1 MTVEELLALTESLD
15 LSPADFG
22 LDSVP
27 EGAADL
33 PLAPALS
40 SVDPWGNHIE
50 QLFQIGFGLGCDL
63 LFIADAS
70 QLEASGIPAAVLA
83 GYEGRDMP
91 IKLDAAYHKYN
102 QPLYDATAIT
112 LTLSFDALYECRF
125 PWSAIKQVIF
135 YPLYEAPEESGED
148 IPAAPDEP
156 TPSGGSHLRLVT

>member
-102 QPLYDATAIT
+102 KPRYTERNLT
-112 LTLSFDALYECRF
+112 LTLSFDALHDCTF
-125 PWSAIKQVIF
+125 PWHAISQVAF
-135 YPLYEAPEESGED
+135 FPLAEE
-148 IPAAPDEP
+148 PDTPPDSDGQDDEEPNRP
-156 TPSGGSHLRLVT
+156 TPRLVT